1 MGTYIK
7 FLLRVN
13 KAILRMALQFFFY
26 YYYYMTENS
35 YKENKMFLLY
45 FLLRDIFKMYS
56 ASHYYNTTQGKK
68 EHTAEIWHS
77 NFYSYQLS

>member
-1 MGTYIK
+1 
-7 FLLRVN
+7 
-13 KAILRMALQFFFY
+13 
-26 YYYYMTENS
+26 MTENS

-77 NFYSYQLS
+77 NFYSYQLSW